1 VPRRFTQ
8 ITRDIWA
15 MQPRLVD
22 LSPKRARRAF
32 ENPRFRAAYDFLKL
46 RAEAGDADADS
57 AHWWTD
63 FQDASDAER
72 EDMLGGLDE
81 RPAAGAPKRR
91 RRRKRRP

>member
-1 VPRRFTQ
+1 
-8 ITRDIWA
+8 
-15 MQPRLVD
+15 MVD

-46 RAEAGDADADS
+46 RAEAGDAEADC

-72 EDMLGGLDE
+72 EEMLNGLDE
-81 RPAAGAPKRR
+81 RAAPGAPKRR
-91 RRRKRRP
+91 RRRKRRA

>member
-1 VPRRFTQ
+1 
-8 ITRDIWA
+8 
-15 MQPRLVD
+15 LVD
-22 LSPKRARRAF
+22 A
-32 ENPRFRAAYDFLKL
+32 DGG
-46 RAEAGDADADS
+46 AEAGDADADS